1 MYAAVDEST
10 LVRALHDLALSI
22 AMAKKA
28 GNKAAVAGLWAQF
41 QQIAEQYRSI
51 GSGEAAVLNL
61 INNVGDG
68 VQQFLNTAGTV
79 AEKGIS
85 LVSSKLLVPLAVI
98 AGVIYLAPLLGRKRA
113 SA

>member
-1 MYAAVDEST
+1 VYAAIDETT
-10 LVRALHDLALSI
+10 LVKALHDLALSI

-28 GNKAAVAGLWAQF
+28 GNKGAVAGLYAQF
-41 QQIAEQYRSI
+41 QEIAEQYRSI
-51 GSGEAAVLNL
+51 GSGEASILNL

-68 VQQFLNTAGTV
+68 VTQFLNTAGTV

-85 LVSSKLLVPLAVI
+85 LVSAKLLVPLAVI
-98 AGVIYLAPLLGRKRA
+98 AGVVYLAPLLGRKHA